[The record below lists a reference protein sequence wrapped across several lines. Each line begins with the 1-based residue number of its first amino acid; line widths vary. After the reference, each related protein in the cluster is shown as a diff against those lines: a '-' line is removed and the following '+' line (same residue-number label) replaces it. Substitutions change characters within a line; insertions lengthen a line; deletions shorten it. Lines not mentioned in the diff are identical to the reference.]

1 MHTYQKAG
9 IFFLFTEYLIYAYIL
24 TMIVKQF
31 YHYHK
36 EKRNYFN
43 KWWNIVLV
51 FMLSGFL
58 LAGFFWVV
66 AKIAIG
72 GWSAANLISSL
83 DIAGHTILL
92 LGNSSFSIASVI
104 SVMYLG
110 SLAQVNSTFGPLQL
124 STLRMFKDIGKFLT
138 IFLGVF
144 VAFTLGI
151 RNLYSYNNSLELE
164 YLKGNRTD
172 EETQDDLGTYVFYD
186 FFFIIV
192 FLGFSTPLCNEF
204 GWG

>member
-1 MHTYQKAG
+1 M
-9 IFFLFTEYLIYAYIL
+9 F
-24 TMIVKQF
+24 VKQLYHF
-31 YHYHK
+31 YK
-36 EKRNYFN
+36 ERRNYFN

-51 FMLSGFL
+51 VMLIGFL
-58 LAGFFWVV
+58 LAGLLWVV
-66 AKIAIG
+66 ASTAIG

-92 LGNSSFSIASVI
+92 LGNSLFSISAVI

-110 SLAQVNSTFGPLQL
+110 SLAQVNSIFGPLQL

-164 YLKGNRTD
+164 YLNGNKTD
-172 EETQDDLGTYVFYD
+172 VETQDDLGTYVFQ
-186 FFFIIV
+186 
-192 FLGFSTPLCNEF
+192 N
-204 GWG
+204 